1 MKKADLAMLRMRKTY
16 VEQKRQN
23 KAVARV
29 SQLICRSL
37 MVLKERG
44 DLSELTPNRFSR
56 VKVSASL

>member
-1 MKKADLAMLRMRKTY
+1 VKKNTGSQIRNKCLYVKKGDLAMLRMRKTY

-29 SQLICRSL
+29 SQLIWRSL

-44 DLSELTPNRFSR
+44 DLS
-56 VKVSASL
+56 V